1 VIGYQDI
8 RRSGSRLSGD
18 QDIRTGKLDGFPAW
32 YPDNLIF
39 CILIT

>member
-1 VIGYQDI
+1 MIGYQDI

-18 QDIRTGKLDGFPAW
+18 QDIRLRNVDEILTW
-32 YPDNLIF
+32 YPDSLIS